1 MALGGVLGCWLRW
14 LFAMAWNALL
24 PRLPLGTLAANLVG
38 ALLMGLA
45 LGYYAKNSDW
55 PTEWRLLCMTG
66 FLGGLTTFSTFSGES
81 FVLLQRGEIFWALGN
96 IGLNLVGSLVL
107 CALGYA
113 ALRG

>member
-1 MALGGVLGCWLRW
+1 
-14 LFAMAWNALL
+14 
-24 PRLPLGTLAANLVG
+24 
-38 ALLMGLA
+38 
-45 LGYYAKNSDW
+45 
-55 PTEWRLLCMTG
+55 MTG